1 MRQWF
6 LMARTASF
14 AVNLTLVLS
23 CRHFQQ
29 GGPVGHKPHRHDH
42 VHTHPLSAGP
52 TRRDFLSSM
61 IGTAILAPWAMGQQ
75 QPRNPSEIAEQFRK
89 MSEDYER
96 EGLAAPFKG
105 ITTSG
110 EVMPGLFEIKPTGV
124 STEPVRNA
132 AVAFIETLNPVQL
145 ARTMYPV
152 DDVEWR
158 KWMNQHFYARQGV
171 SFADMTDRQREAAFG
186 LLRASLSSQGF
197 ELTRNIMRLNE
208 VLAELA
214 EDHDFLG
221 EWLYYIQIYGKPSA
235 TDPWG
240 WKLEGHHAI
249 INYFVLGDQVVMTPL
264 FIGSEPVKAPSGKY
278 KGIEILQKEQND
290 GLEML
295 KALPDTQRKKAI
307 LEFSKTGHNNLTEAF
322 KDNVVIDYAGLR
334 TNELAGPTRQR
345 LRDLI
350 HLYVSNMDDGHAR
363 VKMDEVDH
371 HLDNTWFT
379 WIGGAQPDS
388 VFYYR
393 VQSPVILIEF
403 DHQRPANLRKL
414 AADPSKPTQQHIHCV
429 VRTPNGNDY
438 GKDLL
443 RQHYL
448 AHSHST

>member
-1 MRQWF
+1 VR
-6 LMARTASF
+6 
-14 AVNLTLVLS
+14 
-23 CRHFQQ
+23 
-29 GGPVGHKPHRHDH
+29 HKPHHHDH
-42 VHTHPLSAGP
+42 VHTHLRTTGP

-61 IGTAILAPWAMGQQ
+61 ICTAVLAPWAMGLQQ
-75 QPRNPSEIAEQFRK
+75 TQTPSEIAEQFRK
-89 MSEDYER
+89 MSEDYEK

-105 ITTSG
+105 ITTNG
-110 EVMPGLFEIKPTGV
+110 EVMPALFEIKPTGV
-124 STEPVRNA
+124 STAPVRNA
-132 AVAFIETLNPVQL
+132 AAAFIEALTPFQL

-171 SFADMTDRQREAAFG
+171 SFAEMTDRQREAAFG
-186 LLRASLSSQGF
+186 LVRASLSTQGF

-208 VLAELA
+208 TLAELSG
-214 EDHDFLG
+214 DHDFLG

-295 KALPDTQRKKAI
+295 MALPEAQRKKAI
-307 LEFSKTGHNNLTEAF
+307 LEFSKTGNNNLTEAF

-350 HLYVSNMDDGHAR
+350 HLYVSNMDDGHTR
-363 VKMDEVDH
+363 VKMDEVDR

-388 VFYYR
+388 AFYYR

-403 DHQRPANLRKL
+403 DHQRPANLRKF
-414 AADPSKPTQQHIHCV
+414 AADPTKPTQQHIHCV
-429 VRTPNGNDY
+429 LRTPNGNDY

-443 RQHYL
+443 RQHYM
-448 AHSHST
+448 AHPHAT

>member
-1 MRQWF
+1 
-6 LMARTASF
+6 
-14 AVNLTLVLS
+14 
-23 CRHFQQ
+23 
-29 GGPVGHKPHRHDH
+29 
-42 VHTHPLSAGP
+42 
-52 TRRDFLSSM
+52 
-61 IGTAILAPWAMGQQ
+61 MGQQ
-75 QPRNPSEIAEQFRK
+75 QTQTPSEIAERFRK
-89 MSEDYER
+89 MSEDYEK

-105 ITTSG
+105 ITTKG
-110 EVMPGLFEIKPTGV
+110 DVMPGLFEVKPCGV

-132 AVAFIETLNPVQL
+132 AVAFIETLKPVQL
-145 ARTMYPV
+145 ARTIYPV

-171 SFADMTDRQREAAFG
+171 SFADMTDRQREAAFE
-186 LLRASLSSQGF
+186 LIRSSLSAEGF

-208 VLAELA
+208 TLAELSG
-214 EDHDFLG
+214 DHAFLG

-295 KALPDTQRKKAI
+295 QALPEAQRKRAI
-307 LEFSKTGHNNLTEAF
+307 LEFSKTGNNNLTEAF

-334 TNELAGPTRQR
+334 TNELAGLTRQR

-350 HLYVSNMDDGHAR
+350 YLYVSNMDEGHAR
-363 VKMDEVDH
+363 VKMDEIDR

-379 WIGGAQPDS
+379 WIGGAQSDS

-393 VQSPVILIEF
+393 VQSPVVLIEF
-403 DHQRPANLRKL
+403 DHQRPANLRTL
-414 AADPSKPTQQHIHCV
+414 AADPTKPTRQHIHCV

-448 AHSHST
+448 AHPHST

>member
-1 MRQWF
+1 ME
-6 LMARTASF
+6 
-14 AVNLTLVLS
+14 
-23 CRHFQQ
+23 
-29 GGPVGHKPHRHDH
+29 HKPHHHPDH

-52 TRRDFLSSM
+52 TRRDFLSSLFCS
-61 IGTAILAPWAMGQQ
+61 AVLAPWAMGQQ
-75 QPRNPSEIAEQFRK
+75 QSRNPSEIAEQFRK
-89 MSEDYER
+89 MSEDYEK

-110 EVMPGLFEIKPTGV
+110 DVMPGLFEIKPAGV

-132 AVAFIETLNPVQL
+132 ALAFIGTLNPVQL

-186 LLRASLSSQGF
+186 LMRASLSSQGF

-208 VLAELA
+208 TLAELA

-290 GLEML
+290 GLAML
-295 KALPDTQRKKAI
+295 QALPDAQRKKAI
-307 LEFSKTGHNNLTEAF
+307 LEFSKTGNNNLTEAF

-334 TNELAGPTRQR
+334 TNELAGPARQR
-345 LRDLI
+345 LRDLT
-350 HLYVSNMDDGHAR
+350 HLYVSNMDEGHAR
-363 VKMDEVDH
+363 VKMDEVDR

-393 VQSPVILIEF
+393 VQSPVVLIEF

-414 AADPSKPTQQHIHCV
+414 AADPTKPTQQHIHCV

-448 AHSHST
+448 AHPHST

>member
-1 MRQWF
+1 M
-6 LMARTASF
+6 
-14 AVNLTLVLS
+14 LS
-23 CRHFQQ
+23 CRHFKL
-29 GGPVGHKPHRHDH
+29 GDLMAHKPHHHDH
-42 VHTHPLSAGP
+42 VHKHPLSSGP
-52 TRRDFLSSM
+52 TRRDFLSSL
-61 IGTAILAPWAMGQQ
+61 IGTAVLAPWVMGQQ
-75 QPRNPSEIAEQFRK
+75 QEAQSPSEIAERFRR
-89 MSEDYER
+89 MSEDYEK
-96 EGLAAPFKG
+96 EGLATPFKG

-132 AVAFIETLNPVQL
+132 AVAFIETLKPVQL

-171 SFADMTDRQREAAFG
+171 SFADMTDRQREASFG
-186 LLRASLSSQGF
+186 LIRASLSSQGF

-208 VLAELA
+208 TLADLA

-235 TDPWG
+235 TEPWG

-278 KGIEILQKEQND
+278 KDIEILQKEQND
-290 GLEML
+290 GLDML
-295 KALPDTQRKKAI
+295 KALPDAQRKKAT
-307 LEFSKTGHNNLTEAF
+307 LEFSKTGNNNLTEAF

-334 TNELAGPTRQR
+334 TNELAGPARQR

-350 HLYVSNMDDGHAR
+350 HLYVSNMDEGHAR
-363 VKMDEVDH
+363 VKMDEVDR

-379 WIGGAQPDS
+379 WIGGAQSDS

-414 AADPSKPTQQHIHCV
+414 AADPTKPTRQHIHCV

-448 AHSHST
+448 AHSHAS

>member
-1 MRQWF
+1 
-6 LMARTASF
+6 S
-14 AVNLTLVLS
+14 
-23 CRHFQQ
+23 
-29 GGPVGHKPHRHDH
+29 
-42 VHTHPLSAGP
+42 
-52 TRRDFLSSM
+52 
-61 IGTAILAPWAMGQQ
+61 
-75 QPRNPSEIAEQFRK
+75 RNPSEIAEQFRK

-110 EVMPGLFEIKPTGV
+110 DVMPGLFEIKPTGI
-124 STEPVRNA
+124 SNEPVRNA
-132 AVAFIETLNPVQL
+132 AVAFLEALKPVQL

-186 LLRASLSSQGF
+186 LIRASLSTQGF

-208 VLAELA
+208 TLAELA
-214 EDHDFLG
+214 QDHDFLG

-264 FIGSEPVKAPSGKY
+264 FIGSEPVKATSGKY

-295 KALPDTQRKKAI
+295 KALPEAQRKKAI
-307 LEFSKTGHNNLTEAF
+307 LEFSKSGNNNLTEAF

-334 TNELAGPTRQR
+334 TNQLAGPTRQR

-350 HLYVSNMDDGHAR
+350 HLYVSNMDEGHAR
-363 VKMDEVDH
+363 VKMDEIDR
-371 HLDNTWFT
+371 HLDNTWFA

-393 VQSPVILIEF
+393 MQSPVILIEF

-414 AADPSKPTQQHIHCV
+414 AADPTKPTQQHIHCV

-448 AHSHST
+448 AHPHTT